1 MKTIKIRALYF
12 KAVMP
17 AMKTMDV
24 DDDFFEQIP
33 CGIPDSQ
40 LAHMLGLRNPDYVRR
55 HQVQYEGEI
64 IYASPNRAD
73 IEYPCDS
80 RPW

>member
-1 MKTIKIRALYF
+1 MRHAETD
-12 KAVMP
+12 
-17 AMKTMDV
+17 T
-24 DDDFFEQIP
+24 
-33 CGIPDSQ
+33 GIPDSQ

-55 HQVQYEGEI
+55 YQVQYEGEI